1 MPACNAA
8 LRFRS
13 ALVTGFAATAGI
25 SSQLDDKRVVGA
37 LRTVQARAEM
47 TIDPDPRECRVGWQG
62 AASGIDQFVRMAN
75 LAAQRDGQSP
85 VLRVHRIDGPVCCP
99 ADGKEPLAIW
109 KFDELRYDH
118 PGRPEG
124 RMEVP
129 DRA

>member
-1 MPACNAA
+1 MPACNAQ

-25 SSQLDDKRVVGA
+25 GCQLDDKGVVGA

-47 TIDPDPRECRVGWQG
+47 TIDSDPRECRVGRQG
-62 AASGIDQFVRMAN
+62 AASGIDQLVRMAN
-75 LAAQRDGQSP
+75 LATQRDGQPP
-85 VLRVHRIDGPVCCP
+85 VLRVHRIDGPVSCP
-99 ADGKEPLAIW
+99 ADGKEPLAIR